1 MIANLRGELGASFM
15 AILENDILVD
25 ENDGT
30 IFQNDLR
37 WAWIMDWSHLTGP

>member
-30 IFQNDLR
+30 IIQNDLSR
-37 WAWIMDWSHLTGP
+37 AWIMNWSYLIGP